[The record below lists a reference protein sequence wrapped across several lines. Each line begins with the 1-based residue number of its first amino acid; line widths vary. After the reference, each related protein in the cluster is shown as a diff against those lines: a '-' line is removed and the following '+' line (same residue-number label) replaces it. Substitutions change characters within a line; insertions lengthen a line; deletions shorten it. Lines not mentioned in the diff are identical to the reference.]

1 VEQVVEEVAEE
12 PRCGLESA
20 PDVWHA
26 QEALEDL
33 QQALEHLQTNSRR

>member
-1 VEQVVEEVAEE
+1 
-12 PRCGLESA
+12 
-20 PDVWHA
+20 VWHA